1 MSLFDLLARVLDL
14 YSIIIVVR
22 VLSDWIPNSRNYQI
36 VQFLILITEPF
47 LSRIRGILPQMG
59 NLDFSP
65 IAAIFALEI
74 VGTCLLYT
82 SDAADE

>member
-1 MSLFDLLARVLDL
+1 MTLFDLLARVLDL

-22 VLSDWIPNSRNYQI
+22 VLSDWIPNSKNYQI

-74 VGTCLLYT
+74 VGTILKNL
-82 SDAADE
+82 

>member
-22 VLSDWIPNSRNYQI
+22 VLSEWIPNSKNYQI

-74 VGTCLLYT
+74 VGTILKNL
-82 SDAADE
+82 

>member
-1 MSLFDLLARVLDL
+1 MSLLFDLLARVLDL

-22 VLSDWIPNSRNYQI
+22 VLSEWIPNSKNYQI

-74 VGTCLLYT
+74 VGTILKNL
-82 SDAADE
+82 

>member
-1 MSLFDLLARVLDL
+1 MTLFDLLARVLDL

-74 VGTCLLYT
+74 VGTILKNL
-82 SDAADE
+82 

>member
-1 MSLFDLLARVLDL
+1 MSLLFDLLARVLDL

-22 VLSDWIPNSRNYQI
+22 VLSDWIPNSKNYQI

-74 VGTCLLYT
+74 VGTILKNL
-82 SDAADE
+82 

>member
-1 MSLFDLLARVLDL
+1 MTLFDLLARVLDL

-22 VLSDWIPNSRNYQI
+22 VLSGWIPNSRNYQI

-74 VGTCLLYT
+74 VGTILKNL
-82 SDAADE
+82 

>member
-74 VGTCLLYT
+74 IGTILKNL
-82 SDAADE
+82 

>member
-74 VGTCLLYT
+74 VGTILKNL
-82 SDAADE
+82 

>member
-22 VLSDWIPNSRNYQI
+22 VPSDWIPNSRNYQI
-36 VQFLILITEPF
+36 VQILILITEPF

-74 VGTCLLYT
+74 VGTILKNL
-82 SDAADE
+82 

>member
-1 MSLFDLLARVLDL
+1 MSLLFDLLARVLDL

-74 VGTCLLYT
+74 VGTILKNL
-82 SDAADE
+82 

>member
-1 MSLFDLLARVLDL
+1 MTLFDLLARVLDL

-22 VLSDWIPNSRNYQI
+22 VLSDWIPNSKNYQI

-65 IAAIFALEI
+65 LAARFALEI
-74 VGTCLLYT
+74 VGTILKNL
-82 SDAADE
+82 

>member
-65 IAAIFALEI
+65 IAAIFAP
-74 VGTCLLYT
+74 VSYT
-82 SDAADE
+82 HLTLPTIYSV